1 MTYPEFFDDLP
12 TVTLEDDLSEFLG
25 TFEDGIV
32 RFSYLDIVK
41 SAGHSCPTVL
51 GAYLSCING
60 LKALFGKDMPK
71 RGKIFISFK
80 ENENEGV
87 AGVIANVYT
96 QITGATKTSGFK
108 GIAGNF
114 VRHSLMDFGADISS
128 DVKMTRL
135 DTGKSI
141 EVAYNP
147 STVPAS
153 PNQMELMRK
162 IMQNQAT
169 KEEKIEFKKLWQQRV
184 KDIFMHQD
192 KCLTIKH
199 VS

>member
-1 MTYPEFFDDLP
+1 MKYPDFFNDLP
-12 TVTLEDDLSEFLG
+12 SITLQDELSEFLG
-25 TFEDGIV
+25 TFANGIV
-32 RFSYLDIVK
+32 EFSYLDIVK

-60 LKALFGKDMPK
+60 LNALFGEDVPK
-71 RGKIFISFK
+71 RGQIFISFK
-80 ENENEGV
+80 EHENEGV

-114 VRHSLMDFGADISS
+114 VRHSLMDFGANISS

-135 DTGKSI
+135 DTNKSV

-147 STVPAS
+147 NLVPGS
-153 PNQMELMRK
+153 PKQMELMQK
-162 IMQNQAT
+162 IIQNRAT
-169 KEEKIEFKKLWQQRV
+169 DDEKIEFGQLWQQRV
-184 KDIFMHQD
+184 EDIFLHQD
-192 KCLTIKH
+192 KCFIVK
-199 VS
+199 S